1 MLDSRAQP
9 MLLLTT
15 TGSRSGL
22 PRETPLA
29 TVPRPDGTY
38 LVVGSNFAQHSHPA
52 WTSNLL
58 ANPEA
63 SILFHGRR
71 QIVTARLLEAGER
84 KKRWH
89 EALRWYPGWSRYCEL
104 TDREFRMF
112 ELVPSDRT
120 LG

>member
-29 TVPRPDGTY
+29 TVPRADGTY
-38 LVVGSNFAQHSHPA
+38 LVVGSNFAQQSHPA

-71 QIVTARLLEAGER
+71 QTVITRLLEADER
-84 KKRWH
+84 EECWH
-89 EALRWYPGWSRYCEL
+89 QALRWYPGWSRYREL

-112 ELVPSDRT
+112 ELVPSDQP